1 MNPAP
6 ALVSL
11 LVLCVG
17 IVLAAAPHVSHLPAW
32 VSVLAAAAVAWRA
45 WAAWRGERMPR
56 RWLLYVLVIFGVAG
70 VFVTHRTL
78 FGRDAGVT
86 MLVLFLALKLLET
99 RTQRDAIIVT
109 FLCYFLAL
117 TSFFYSQTI
126 GIAALTFVTV
136 LVLTTA
142 LISFNAPGRP
152 LQSQVK
158 IAGMLLAQGLPV
170 MLILFLFFPRV
181 SGPLWGMPAD
191 AYAGMTGLSET
202 MTPGAISSLSQSDA
216 IAFRVQFDA
225 TPPPKNVLYWRGPV
239 FWDFDGRTW
248 APGGRTLAA
257 GMADFVPES
266 PPVTYTVTVEPHN
279 RRWLFA
285 LDIPGRVP
293 PAADVTADFQLR
305 SRVPL
310 RTRARYAMS
319 SFLAYRATSA
329 SSRPELR
336 EALRLPPGFN
346 PRANALA
353 TQWALDSAN
362 HEEIL
367 QRGIEF
373 FRRAGL
379 QYTLTPPPLG
389 RDSVDQFLFGTKRG
403 FCEHFSSAFAYMMR
417 AAGVPARIVTGYQGG
432 EVNPVDGY
440 IVVRQADAHAWT
452 EVWLRGRGWVRVDPT
467 AIAVPLRV
475 ESGLAAAV
483 PAGEP
488 VPFLVRAD
496 LSWLRT
502 LRFNWEALANY
513 WNQWVLG
520 YNPERQRGLF
530 NRLGMPEA
538 NWQAMAQM
546 LFWTVGTL
554 IAAFAFWL
562 LRRAR
567 SSDAVQVA
575 WMKFCAKLS
584 RRGTRREPSEGPLAF
599 GARAVRAHPQVA
611 RSIDAITALYI
622 DLRYGPAPNR
632 KGISQLRTLVREF
645 RV

>member
-6 ALVSL
+6 TLANL

-17 IVLAAAPHVSHLPAW
+17 IVLAAAPHVPRLPWW
-32 VSVLAAAAVAWRA
+32 VSTLAAAALAWRA

-56 RWLLYVLVIFGVAG
+56 RWLLYTLIVFGVGG

-99 RTQRDAIIVT
+99 RTQRDAVIVT

-126 GIAALTFVTV
+126 LTAGVMLATV
-136 LVLTTA
+136 LVLTAA
-142 LISFNAPGRP
+142 LVGFNGPGRP
-152 LQSQVK
+152 LQDNLK
-158 IAGMLLAQGLPV
+158 TAGVLLAQGLPM
-170 MLILFLFFPRV
+170 MLLLFLFFPRV
-181 SGPLWGMPAD
+181 QGPLWGMPTD
-191 AYAGMTGLSET
+191 AYSGMTGLSES
-202 MTPGAISSLSQSDA
+202 MTPGSISSLSRSDA
-216 IAFRVQFDA
+216 IAFRVHFDDA
-225 TPPPKNVLYWRGPV
+225 PPHKKFLYWRGPV
-239 FWDFDGRTW
+239 FWEFDGRTW
-248 APGGRTLAA
+248 TPGSVTLPPEAQFAPIG
-257 GMADFVPES
+257 
-266 PPVTYTVTVEPHN
+266 PPLTYTVTMEPHN

-285 LDIPGRVP
+285 LDLPGRVP
-293 PAADVTADFQLR
+293 PNADVTADYQLR
-305 SRVPL
+305 ARTPVRA
-310 RTRARYAMS
+310 RTRYTMS
-319 SFLAYRATSA
+319 SFLDYRATGAA
-329 SSRPELR
+329 SEADLR
-336 EALRLPPGFN
+336 EALRIPVGFN
-346 PRANALA
+346 PKATALA
-353 TQWALDSAN
+353 QQWAHDSTDRT
-362 HEEIL
+362 EIML
-367 QRGIEF
+367 RGVEF

-379 QYTLTPPPLG
+379 GYTLTPPPLG
-389 RDSVDQFLFGTKRG
+389 RDSVDDFLFGTKRG

-440 IVVRQADAHAWT
+440 VVVRQADAHAWT
-452 EVWLRGRGWVRVDPT
+452 EVWLDERGWVRVDPT

-483 PAGEP
+483 PEGEP
-488 VPFLVRAD
+488 VPFLARAD
-496 LSWLRT
+496 LSWLRS

-538 NWQAMAQM
+538 NWQAMAQV
-546 LFWTVGTL
+546 LFWSVGAV

-562 LRRAR
+562 LRRTR
-567 SSDAVQVA
+567 PGDVA
-575 WMKFCAKLS
+575 QALWMNFCAKLA
-584 RRGTRREPSEGPLAF
+584 RRGTRRGPSEGPLAF
-599 GARAVRAHPQVA
+599 GARAARSHPRVA

-622 DLRYGPAPNR
+622 DLRYGPVPDHDGVSR
-632 KGISQLRTLVREF
+632 LRSLIREF
-645 RV
+645 RI